1 VELSFKKLHLIVQS
15 VDFYL
20 KKNSEASNLYILA
33 CATKYMATKEHEL
46 MRVLIVDDDPILIMV
61 CGRLMKITGF
71 SDEVVSAREGREAL
85 QVLEDIF
92 NSSPEKLPE
101 VILLDINMPVM
112 NGWEFLEDFKRL
124 VMRFP
129 REIPVY
135 MLSSTID
142 QADFDKAKT
151 YPVIKGFYS
160 KPLTKDNLEEIKQT
174 ING

>member
-1 VELSFKKLHLIVQS
+1 
-15 VDFYL
+15 
-20 KKNSEASNLYILA
+20 
-33 CATKYMATKEHEL
+33 

-61 CGRLMKITGF
+61 CSRLMKITGF
-71 SDEVVSAREGREAL
+71 SEEVVSAREGREAL

-92 NSSPEKLPE
+92 KNTPDHLPE

-112 NGWEFLEDFKRL
+112 NGWEFLDDFKRL
-124 VMRFP
+124 GVRFP
-129 REIPVY
+129 KEIPVF

-160 KPLTKDNLEEIKQT
+160 KPLTKENLEAIKGL
-174 ING
+174 IAH

>member
-1 VELSFKKLHLIVQS
+1 
-15 VDFYL
+15 
-20 KKNSEASNLYILA
+20 
-33 CATKYMATKEHEL
+33 

-85 QVLEDIF
+85 QVLEEVF
-92 NSSPEKLPE
+92 ANTPEKLPQ

-124 VMRFP
+124 VARFP
-129 REIPVY
+129 QEIPVY

-151 YPVIKGFYS
+151 YSVIKGFYC
-160 KPLTKDNLEEIKQT
+160 KPLTKENLEEIKAS
-174 ING
+174 ISA

>member
-1 VELSFKKLHLIVQS
+1 
-15 VDFYL
+15 
-20 KKNSEASNLYILA
+20 
-33 CATKYMATKEHEL
+33 

-71 SDEVVSAREGREAL
+71 SEEVVSAREGREAL
-85 QVLEDIF
+85 QVLENIYSNTPD
-92 NSSPEKLPE
+92 KLPE

-124 VMRFP
+124 AALFP
-129 REIPVY
+129 KEVPVF

-160 KPLTKDNLEEIKQT
+160 KPLTKENLEEIRVT
-174 ING
+174 ITA